1 MLVKTNYIS
10 MSSLYFLIPTV
21 FILILML
28 PMFFE
33 VKLSYN
39 IFENS
44 GVICVFFEKIKIKH
58 YMFEI
63 YKNSIRLKDEKTI
76 NEKELS
82 FSSPELVL
90 IEEFSKQ
97 IKQKSRL
104 KYLEVYYHLGV
115 DDAYL
120 TSIIAGFI
128 NSALLIFFTGLKNS
142 RPTAS
147 LGVYDSVSFN
157 KRVAEIAINFC
168 VSLTLFDVV
177 YSFLNSLILTKKRIR
192 FS

>member
-1 MLVKTNYIS
+1 

-115 DDAYL
+115 EDAYL

-157 KRVAEIAINFC
+157 KNVAEIAINFC

-177 YSFLNSLILTKKRIR
+177 YSFLNSLILTKKRTK

>member
-1 MLVKTNYIS
+1 
-10 MSSLYFLIPTV
+10 MSSLYFLIPTF

-39 IFENS
+39 IIENS
-44 GVICVFFEKIKIKH
+44 GVISVFFEKIKIKH
-58 YMFEI
+58 YIFEI
-63 YKNSIRLKDEKTI
+63 YKNSIRLKDENTV
-76 NEKELS
+76 NEKELN
-82 FSSPELVL
+82 FSSPELIL

-97 IKQKSRL
+97 VKQKSRL

-115 DDAYL
+115 EDAYF
-120 TSIIAGFI
+120 TSLLAGVI

-157 KRVAEIAINFC
+157 KRVAEIAVDFC
-168 VSLTLFDVV
+168 VSLTLFDVA
-177 YSFLNSLILTKKRIR
+177 YSFLNSLILTKKRTK
-192 FS
+192 FT

>member
-44 GVICVFFEKIKIKH
+44 GVISVFFEKVKVKH

-63 YKNSIRLKDEKTI
+63 YKNSIRLKDEKEI
-76 NEKELS
+76 NEKELN

-115 DDAYL
+115 EDAYL
-120 TSIIAGFI
+120 SSLIAGVI

-157 KRVAEIAINFC
+157 KKVAEIAINFC

-177 YSFLNSLILTKKRIR
+177 YSFLNSLILTKKRTR

>member
-1 MLVKTNYIS
+1 MN
-10 MSSLYFLIPTV
+10 SLYFLIPTV

-44 GVICVFFEKIKIKH
+44 GVISVFFQKVNVKH
-58 YMFEI
+58 YVFEF
-63 YKNSIRLKDEKTI
+63 YKNSIRLIDEKTI
-76 NEKELS
+76 DEKELD
-82 FSSPELVL
+82 FSSPELVF

-115 DDAYL
+115 EDAYL
-120 TSIIAGFI
+120 TSMIAGII

-147 LGVYDSVSFN
+147 LGVYDSISFN
-157 KRVAEIAINFC
+157 KKVAEIAVDFC
-168 VSLTLFDVV
+168 VSLTLFDVA
-177 YSFLNSLILTKKRIR
+177 YSFLNSLILSKKKIKT
-192 FS
+192 S

>member
-115 DDAYL
+115 EDAYL

-157 KRVAEIAINFC
+157 KKVAEIAINFC